1 MRHRPFTLAC
11 GFMLMLGMAG
21 SGVSSEYRGRMMFL
35 GRPRLSTID
44 ANLPASGANTLGRT
58 ILFNTAVDY
67 RIKGKIW
74 PMLEQVLS
82 FGRVASWTERN
93 KFSSYQAVQ
102 DSDRVSESDP
112 VRSAR
117 FAPSFPLHP

>member
-74 PMLEQVLS
+74 PMLEQNSKFWSGGVLDGKKQV
-82 FGRVASWTERN
+82 FLLPGRPG
-93 KFSSYQAVQ
+93 F
-102 DSDRVSESDP
+102 
-112 VRSAR
+112 
-117 FAPSFPLHP
+117 